1 MVYEKKYGNGLR
13 LVVKQMEG
21 LLSVTMGI
29 LVGTG
34 SSWETDSEDGI
45 SHFIEHMQFKGTKK
59 RTRIGCQNVYG
70 QSLIL
75 TCCVVSN
82 SSNKHII

>member
-45 SHFIEHMQFKGTKK
+45 SHFIEHMQFKGTK
-59 RTRIGCQNVYG
+59 
-70 QSLIL
+70 
-75 TCCVVSN
+75 
-82 SSNKHII
+82 

>member
-59 RTRIGCQNVYG
+59 TH
-70 QSLIL
+70 LL
-75 TCCVVSN
+75 
-82 SSNKHII
+82 

>member
-45 SHFIEHMQFKGTKK
+45 S
-59 RTRIGCQNVYG
+59 
-70 QSLIL
+70 IL
-75 TCCVVSN
+75 
-82 SSNKHII
+82 SSICSSRAQKTHLL

>member
-29 LVGTG
+29 
-34 SSWETDSEDGI
+34 
-45 SHFIEHMQFKGTKK
+45 Q
-59 RTRIGCQNVYG
+59 IGRASCRERVYHD
-70 QSLIL
+70 
-75 TCCVVSN
+75 V
-82 SSNKHII
+82 